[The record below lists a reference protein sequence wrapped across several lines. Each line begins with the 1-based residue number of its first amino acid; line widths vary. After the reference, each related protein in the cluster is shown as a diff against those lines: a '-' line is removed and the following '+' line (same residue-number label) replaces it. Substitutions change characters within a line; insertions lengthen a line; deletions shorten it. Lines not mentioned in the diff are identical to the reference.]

1 MQKSATQSVLEEA
14 KGLDMITAIP
24 DSEFAETDEPKKQVR
39 EVRKIDRSKIKIM
52 SSAVIQK

>member
-1 MQKSATQSVLEEA
+1 VLEEA
-14 KGLDMITAIP
+14 KGLDMVTAVP